1 MRMPRIRLPLAQ
13 NPTTP
18 DAQNPTTPCPE
29 SDYPLPR
36 IRLPL
41 TPNKRDADIP
51 RTGGGYNR
59 LKPPVGDQVFA
70 LEDVTR
76 ANMATIALEG
86 PSVAETAT
94 SA

>member
-1 MRMPRIRLPLAQ
+1 MPRIRLPLAQ

-18 DAQNPTTPCPE
+18 YPE
-29 SDYPLPR
+29 SDYPLP
-36 IRLPL
+36 PTNATL
-41 TPNKRDADIP
+41 TYPGLAGVM
-51 RTGGGYNR
+51 TR

-76 ANMATIALEG
+76 ANMATIALEVV
-86 PSVAETAT
+86 SVAETAT